1 MLRRLPLHLVN
12 QIAAGEVIE
21 RPAAA
26 VKELVENSLDAGA
39 SEVTVSIRDGG
50 RSFIEITDNGKGMSP
65 EDLELAVD
73 RHVTSKLPDDDLVHI
88 HTFGFRG
95 EALPSIGAV
104 GRLTL
109 VSRPKESETGFSLT
123 IEGGEKGPVKPA
135 AAQPGT
141 KVTLTDLF
149 YAVPARLKFLRS
161 PRAEGMAVVDTL
173 DRLAMAYPAASF
185 TLIDEGKRRRAY
197 PVAQDLHR
205 DAKDSLLARLE
216 QIIGRDFAE
225 NALPIEIERE
235 GMKLSGYAG
244 LPTLNRGNAQSQY
257 LFVNHRP
264 VKDRQLSGA
273 VRAAYQDFLASNRHP
288 LLALFL
294 SVPSEMV
301 DVNVHPAKAEVRFRD
316 SGAVRGLIISA
327 LRLALTGAGHQASTT
342 VAKAALQ
349 AFSGGPSSGSGFSGD
364 VSYSPAKG
372 KAPPRLYERAM
383 TFQGPDAQ
391 QTNPQGP
398 ARPAFSGQSFLHP
411 GLAPGAPI
419 DPIKP
424 PDPQTTDNSAE
435 SEKET
440 DDLTAI
446 DYPLGAAR
454 TQVHEN
460 YIIAQTSDGMVIVD
474 QHAAHERI
482 VYERMKTALEK
493 DGIGRQALML
503 PEVVELGDQSE
514 DLLARRDTLADLG
527 LVLEA
532 FGPGAVLVRETP
544 ALLGQFDVK
553 RLITDLCDE
562 LNDTDEPLG
571 LKERLM
577 AVLATMACH
586 GSVRSGRR
594 LNATEMNSLLRQM
607 EATPHSGQ
615 CNHGRPT
622 YVELK
627 LTDIEKLFGR
637 R

>member
-65 EDLELAVD
+65 GDLELAVD

-109 VSRPKESETGFSLT
+109 VSRPKDVETGFSLT

-216 QIIGRDFAE
+216 QIMGRDFAE
-225 NALPIEIERE
+225 NALPIDIERD

-316 SGAVRGLIISA
+316 AGAVRGLIISA

-349 AFSGGPSSGSGFSGD
+349 AFSGGPSSGANFVGNVPHYSG
-364 VSYSPAKG
+364 KG
-372 KAPPRLYERAM
+372 NAPPRLYEHAM

-391 QTNPQGP
+391 TSPEGP

-424 PDPQTTDNSAE
+424 AAPQVTDNSPE
-435 SEKET
+435 SGKET
-440 DDLTAI
+440 DGLESI

-460 YIIAQTSDGMVIVD
+460 YIIAQTTDGMVIVD

-482 VYERMKTALEK
+482 VYERMKNALEK

-514 DLLARRDTLADLG
+514 DLLARRDMLADLG

-532 FGPGAVLVRETP
+532 FGPGAILVRETP

-562 LNDTDEPLG
+562 LSDTDEPLS

-627 LTDIEKLFGR
+627 LADIEKLFGR

>member
-109 VSRPKESETGFSLT
+109 VSRPKESENGFSLT

-185 TLIDEGKRRRAY
+185 TLIDEGKRRRSY

-205 DAKDSLLARLE
+205 DAKESLLARLE
-216 QIIGRDFAE
+216 QIMGRDFAE
-225 NALPIEIERE
+225 NALPIDIERE

-257 LFVNHRP
+257 LFVNQRP

-316 SGAVRGLIISA
+316 AGAVRGLIISA

-364 VSYSPAKG
+364 VSYSPVKG

-383 TFQGPDAQ
+383 TFQGPDTQ
-391 QTNPQGP
+391 QTNQQGP
-398 ARPAFSGQSFLHP
+398 ARPAGQSFLHP

-440 DDLTAI
+440 DDLAAI

-607 EATPHSGQ
+607 EVTPHSGQ

>member
-109 VSRPKESETGFSLT
+109 VSRPKDTENGFSLT

-161 PRAEGMAVVDTL
+161 PRAEGMAVVDML

-185 TLIDEGKRRRAY
+185 TLIDEGKRRRVY

-205 DAKDSLLARLE
+205 DAKESLLARLE
-216 QIIGRDFAE
+216 QIMGRDFAE
-225 NALPIEIERE
+225 NALPIDIERE

-316 SGAVRGLIISA
+316 SGSVRGLIISA

-364 VSYSPAKG
+364 IGYAPVKG

-383 TFQGPDAQ
+383 TFQGPDT

-398 ARPAFSGQSFLHP
+398 ARPAGQSFLHP

-440 DDLTAI
+440 DDLAAI

-460 YIIAQTSDGMVIVD
+460 YIIAQTTDGMVIVD

-514 DLLARRDTLADLG
+514 DLLARRDMLADLG

-627 LTDIEKLFGR
+627 LADIEKLFGR

>member
-39 SEVTVSIRDGG
+39 SDITISIRDGG

-73 RHVTSKLPDDDLVHI
+73 RHVTSKLLDDDLVHI

-109 VSRPKESETGFSLT
+109 VSRPKDSETGFSLT
-123 IEGGEKGPVKPA
+123 IEGGEKGQVKPA

-161 PRAEGMAVVDTL
+161 ARAEGMAVVDTL

-197 PVAQDLHR
+197 PAQQNLHADTK
-205 DAKDSLLARLE
+205 DALLARLE
-216 QIIGRDFAE
+216 QIMGHDFAE

-235 GMKLSGYAG
+235 GMTLSGYAG

-257 LFVNHRP
+257 LYVNQRP
-264 VKDRQLSGA
+264 VKDRQLSGS

-316 SGAVRGLIISA
+316 AGAVRGLIISA

-349 AFSGGPSSGSGFSGD
+349 AFSGGPSSSFSGD
-364 VSYSPAKG
+364 IPYSPVKS

-383 TFQGPDAQ
+383 TFQGPGSQPNVNADG
-391 QTNPQGP
+391 TP
-398 ARPAFSGQSFLHP
+398 RPTGQSFLHP

-424 PDPQTTDNSAE
+424 PAPQTTDNSAE

-440 DDLTAI
+440 DDLAAI

-460 YIIAQTSDGMVIVD
+460 YIIAQTTDGMVIVD

-482 VYERMKTALEK
+482 VYERMKNALEK
-493 DGIGRQALML
+493 DGIGRQALLL
-503 PEVVELGDQSE
+503 PEVVELGDRAE
-514 DLLARRDTLADLG
+514 ELLARRDMLADLG

-553 RLITDLCDE
+553 RMVTDLCDE

-594 LNATEMNSLLRQM
+594 LNATEMNVLLRQM
-607 EATPHSGQ
+607 EDTPHSGQ